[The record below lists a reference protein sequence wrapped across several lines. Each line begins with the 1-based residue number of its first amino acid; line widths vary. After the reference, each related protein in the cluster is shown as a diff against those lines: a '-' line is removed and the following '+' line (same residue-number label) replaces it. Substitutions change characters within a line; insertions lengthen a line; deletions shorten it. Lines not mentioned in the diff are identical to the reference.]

1 MSTPVQEI
9 PQPRYPANNGTHSQ
23 SDDDEGTLSGEHDRL
38 KSPRGRS
45 VEKEDYIGG
54 QPAAQ
59 SLTREE
65 EHRLTDD
72 LAMLQAE
79 RVVSNA
85 QSARVGGRLTNSTSM
100 RRSRSRVEPAD
111 QFDINTNPIHEK
123 TATFRPPEHPAGRFA
138 KTFKKLHESS
148 VLIRYFFYIVPVVL
162 IILIPL
168 LLGALLFK
176 SATIGDVRLMWF
188 CVWLEIVWLT
198 LWSGR
203 ASHYQFIL
211 QGCKLTRVTDY
222 RAITSSTRW
231 VDLQPLYQQQQ
242 EMEGHVQA
250 IGDPRYHL
258 LLDPGRGDIISANH
272 DPPSPYGRDS
282 QTGLGD

>member
-1 MSTPVQEI
+1 MATPVREI
-9 PQPRYPANNGTHSQ
+9 PQPHYPAYNGTHSE
-23 SDDDEGTLSGEHDRL
+23 SDDDEGTLSGEVDRL
-38 KSPRGRS
+38 NPSRERS
-45 VEKEDYIGG
+45 AQRQDYIGG

-59 SLTREE
+59 SQTREE

-85 QSARVGGRLTNSTSM
+85 QDPRLGGRLTNSASM
-100 RRSRSRVEPAD
+100 HRSRSRIEPVD

-123 TATFRPPEHPAGRFA
+123 TATFRPPENPAGRFA
-138 KTFKKLHESS
+138 KTFKRIHESS

-176 SATIGDVRLMWF
+176 GATVGGVRLMWF
-188 CVWLEIVWLT
+188 SVWLEIVWLT

-203 ASHYQFIL
+203 VGYLH
-211 QGCKLTRVTDY
+211 
-222 RAITSSTRW
+222 
-231 VDLQPLYQQQQ
+231 PLVS
-242 EMEGHVQA
+242 E
-250 IGDPRYHL
+250 
-258 LLDPGRGDIISANH
+258 PGSLIR
-272 DPPSPYGRDS
+272 
-282 QTGLGD
+282 